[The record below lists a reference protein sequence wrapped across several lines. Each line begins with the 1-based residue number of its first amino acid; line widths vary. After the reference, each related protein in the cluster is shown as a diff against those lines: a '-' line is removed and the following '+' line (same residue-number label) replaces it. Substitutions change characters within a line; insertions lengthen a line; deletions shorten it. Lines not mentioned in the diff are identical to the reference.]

1 MITKALYNY
10 DHKKQQVDINF
21 YRSNIFVSFIN
32 CPFSDFSVF
41 TNLSPCSIR
50 TYWAMCSTAGSCCSV
65 QISKRVFDYLNR
77 NIAAHPNQDEAPF

>member
-10 DHKKQQVDINF
+10 DHAKQQVDINF
-21 YRSNIFVSFIN
+21 YRSRIFVSMII

-41 TNLSPCSIR
+41 TNSHASIR
-50 TYWAMCSTAGSCCSV
+50 RYWAMCSTSGVCCSI

-77 NIAAHPNQDEAPF
+77 NIAAYPNQDEIPF